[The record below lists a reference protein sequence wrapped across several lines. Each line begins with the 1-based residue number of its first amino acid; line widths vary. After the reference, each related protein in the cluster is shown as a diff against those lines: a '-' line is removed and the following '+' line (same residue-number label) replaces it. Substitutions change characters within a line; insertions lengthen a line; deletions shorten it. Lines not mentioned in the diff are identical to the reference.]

1 MTAPRRVLVADDHPP
16 IRGSIRRALEE
27 HGFEVCA
34 EVATAA
40 DSVAAADRE
49 RPDLCLLDV
58 RMPGNGIAAAAQIA
72 ARLPETAI
80 VMLTVSDCDGDL
92 FAALRAGVQGY
103 LLKDIDPARLALAL
117 EGVLAG
123 EAALPRTLVARVLD
137 EFRARRRR
145 RRLLLPGGRGSTL
158 TDREWETLELLA
170 DGLST
175 AEAAER
181 LLVAP
186 VTVRRHAASIVK
198 KLQVSDRR
206 SLLRLLHEPGHPP
219 SQEEGFAYSSAGR
232 TRASDSS

>member
-1 MTAPRRVLVADDHPP
+1 MADDHPP
-16 IRGSIRRALEE
+16 LRASVRRALEE

-34 EVATAA
+34 EVANAA
-40 DSVAAADRE
+40 DSVAAAERE

-58 RMPGNGIAAAAQIA
+58 HMPGNGIAAAARIA

-80 VMLTVSDCDGDL
+80 VMLTVSDSDEDL
-92 FAALRAGVQGY
+92 FGALRAGVQGY
-103 LLKDIDPARLALAL
+103 LLKDMDPARLAFAL
-117 EGVLAG
+117 EDVLAG
-123 EAALPRTLVARVLD
+123 EAALPRALVARVLD

-158 TDREWETLELLA
+158 TDREWETLVLLA
-170 DGLST
+170 EGLST

-198 KLQVSDRR
+198 KLNVPDRR
-206 SLLRLLHEPGHPP
+206 SLLQLLREPTRPP
-219 SQEEGFAYSSAGR
+219 TEEDGLPYSSAGR
-232 TRASDSS
+232 TRASDGS

>member
-1 MTAPRRVLVADDHPP
+1 MADDHPP
-16 IRGSIRRALEE
+16 LRASVRRALEE

-40 DSVAAADRE
+40 DSVAAAERE

-58 RMPGNGIAAAAQIA
+58 HMPGNGVAAAAQIA

-80 VMLTVSDCDGDL
+80 VMLTVSDCDDDL
-92 FAALRAGVQGY
+92 FAALRAGVHGY
-103 LLKDIDPARLALAL
+103 LLKDMDPARLALAL

-123 EAALPRTLVARVLD
+123 EAALPRALVARVLE
-137 EFRARRRR
+137 EFRAGRRR

-158 TDREWETLELLA
+158 TAREWETLELLA
-170 DGLST
+170 EGLTT
-175 AEAAER
+175 AETAER

-198 KLQVSDRR
+198 KLHVPDRR
-206 SLLRLLHEPGHPP
+206 SLLRLLREPERLPT
-219 SQEEGFAYSSAGR
+219 EEDGIAYSSAGR
-232 TRASDSS
+232 ARGPDGS

>member
-1 MTAPRRVLVADDHPP
+1 LVADDHPP
-16 IRGSIRRALEE
+16 LRASVRRALEE

-34 EVATAA
+34 EVANAA
-40 DSVAAADRE
+40 DSVAAAERE

-58 RMPGNGIAAAAQIA
+58 HMPGNGIAAAARIA
-72 ARLPETAI
+72 ARIPETAI
-80 VMLTVSDCDGDL
+80 VMLTVSDSDEDL
-92 FAALRAGVQGY
+92 FGALRAGVQGY
-103 LLKDIDPARLALAL
+103 LLKDMDPARLAFAL
-117 EGVLAG
+117 EDVLAG
-123 EAALPRTLVARVLD
+123 EAALPRALVARVLD

-170 DGLST
+170 EGLST

-198 KLQVSDRR
+198 KLNVPDRR
-206 SLLRLLHEPGHPP
+206 SLLQLLREPTRPP
-219 SQEEGFAYSSAGR
+219 TEEDGLPYSSAGR
-232 TRASDSS
+232 TRSSDGS

>member
-1 MTAPRRVLVADDHPP
+1 M
-16 IRGSIRRALEE
+16 
-27 HGFEVCA
+27 CA

-58 RMPGNGIAAAAQIA
+58 QMPGNGIAAAAEIA

-80 VMLTVSDCDGDL
+80 VMLTVSDCDDDL

-103 LLKDIDPARLALAL
+103 LLKDMDPARLALAL

-123 EAALPRTLVARVLD
+123 EAALPRALVARVLD

-145 RRLLLPGGRGSTL
+145 RRLLLPDGRGSTL

-170 DGLST
+170 EGLST

-198 KLQVSDRR
+198 KLHVPDRR
-206 SLLRLLHEPGHPP
+206 SLLRLLREPERLPT
-219 SQEEGFAYSSAGR
+219 EEDEVAPSSAGR
-232 TRASDSS
+232 TRASGGS